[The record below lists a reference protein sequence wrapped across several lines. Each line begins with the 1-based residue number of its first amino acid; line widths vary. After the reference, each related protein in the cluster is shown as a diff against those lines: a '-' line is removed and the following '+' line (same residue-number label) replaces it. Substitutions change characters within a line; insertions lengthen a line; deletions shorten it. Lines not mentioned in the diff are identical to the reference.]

1 MTEPE
6 LRSDAE
12 LAHALRGSVLRL
24 ARRLRQVRADS
35 SDLQSNQ
42 LSVMAVLLNEGDL
55 LMGELAA
62 RERIQPPSMT
72 RIVNGLEER
81 GYVARRPDPSDR
93 RQCLVT
99 VTESGRRDH
108 PGQPAAPGRM
118 ADRTHRRT
126 GSGGARGAATGG
138 RHPRQ
143 GEPRVSLDT
152 TPDADH
158 AEPTIAP
165 ARRGGMFAAL
175 VNRNYR
181 IYLGG
186 SFLSNIGTWMQR
198 VAQDWLVLELS
209 DGSALAVGITTG
221 LQFLPMLV
229 LTPYGGL
236 IADRFDKRRILK
248 ITQCWLA
255 LCAMVLGL
263 LAVTGLA
270 TTEHVYLLALLFGL
284 GTAFDNPARQ
294 TFVSEIAGPE
304 HLPNAIGLNSA
315 SFHSARIVGPAVAGL
330 VIAGIGSGW
339 AILINAVT
347 YAAFIAALLIID
359 ARRLTIM
366 PPAARA
372 KRQIREGLAYVRRHD
387 KILLVMCVAFFVG
400 TFGLNFQMTSA
411 LMAQQEFGMGPEAY
425 GVLGSIMAVGSLAGA
440 LMAARRRIAPSARF
454 VVIMA
459 LVFSAIEVVAGLMPT
474 YWRFAAILP
483 LLGFAA
489 LLTLTAANAS
499 IQLGVDPQLRGR
511 VMALYMMLLLGGT
524 PIGAPILGWI
534 GELFGPRWTLI
545 GGGAAAAAGVLIS
558 SALLLAPPA

>member
-1 MTEPE
+1 
-6 LRSDAE
+6 
-12 LAHALRGSVLRL
+12 
-24 ARRLRQVRADS
+24 
-35 SDLQSNQ
+35 
-42 LSVMAVLLNEGDL
+42 
-55 LMGELAA
+55 
-62 RERIQPPSMT
+62 
-72 RIVNGLEER
+72 
-81 GYVARRPDPSDR
+81 
-93 RQCLVT
+93 
-99 VTESGRRDH
+99 
-108 PGQPAAPGRM
+108 
-118 ADRTHRRT
+118 
-126 GSGGARGAATGG
+126 
-138 RHPRQ
+138 
-143 GEPRVSLDT
+143 
-152 TPDADH
+152 
-158 AEPTIAP
+158 
-165 ARRGGMFAAL
+165 MFAAL
-175 VNRNYR
+175 VHRNYR

-209 DGSALAVGITTG
+209 GGSALAVGITTG

-248 ITQCWLA
+248 ITQSWLA

-263 LAVTGLA
+263 LAITGLA

-304 HLPNAIGLNSA
+304 HLPNAIGLNAA

-359 ARRLTIM
+359 ARRLTIV

-372 KRQIREGLAYVRRHD
+372 KRQIREGLSYVRRHD

-425 GVLGSIMAVGSLAGA
+425 GILSSIMAVGSLAGA
-440 LMAARRRIAPSARF
+440 LIAARRRIAPSARF

-459 LVFSAIEVVAGLMPT
+459 LVFAAIEVVAGLMPT
-474 YWRFAAILP
+474 YWSYAAVLP
-483 LLGFAA
+483 LLGLAA

-524 PIGAPILGWI
+524 PIGAPILGWL

-558 SALLLAPPA
+558 GALLWYRRHRRHQH